1 MAFGELVQLKM
12 KEKIKRDIKYL
23 GNTTDIWS
31 SRTMESFMAITLHA
45 LTEDFNMINMT
56 LEVEP
61 LQGKHNGTYIME
73 KLIESFHKQGI
84 EKENMTMMLRD
95 NASNAIEAC
104 NDQTMISETNSQ
116 K

>member
-31 SRTMESFMAITLHA
+31 SRTMESFMAITLQA
-45 LTEDFNMINMT
+45 LTDDFNMINMT

-61 LQGKHNGTYIME
+61 LQRKHTGTYIME
-73 KLIESFHKQGI
+73 KMSESFHNWGI

-95 NASNAIEAC
+95 NASNAIEASH
-104 NDQTMISETNSQ
+104 DQMMISETNSQ